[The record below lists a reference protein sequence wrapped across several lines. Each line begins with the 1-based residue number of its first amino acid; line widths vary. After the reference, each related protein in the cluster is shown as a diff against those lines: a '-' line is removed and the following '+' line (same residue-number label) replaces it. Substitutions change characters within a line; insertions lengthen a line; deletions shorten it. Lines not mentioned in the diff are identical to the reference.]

1 MAYGPPKVIERVR
14 CDKCSKSFA
23 PKLKERPARAGG
35 TEQFFRCPTCR
46 HTYIVAT
53 ITAEGVRIR
62 QQMQTAHP
70 EQLSELRRR
79 MAQEVSGA

>member
-1 MAYGPPKVIERVR
+1 MAYSPPKVMKRVR

-23 PKLKERPARAGG
+23 LKLKERPVRGG
-35 TEQFFRCPTCR
+35 GAEQFFRCPTCR

-53 ITAEGVRIR
+53 ITVEGVRIR
-62 QQMQTAHP
+62 QQMQTATP
-70 EQLSELRRR
+70 EQLTELRKR